1 MFDSTIFSEHLYM
14 HIGFLLIIIGL
25 IISIGFLVKFYL
37 SNKKRSN
44 LKIQK
49 NIDQLKKINNVLRV
63 KNKILEQ
70 FVFTTTHDLKT
81 PLGSIY
87 GFGSRIQ
94 TMIKRGEIKE
104 EKLRIYVNFIM
115 ESIVQLSEIIEDSL
129 EYGKTGQ
136 KCKIIRIDVK
146 KLLKDLIG
154 KSFMGYNDL
163 TIINNNEV
171 DALYSDY
178 NQIYKVFQNLFE
190 NAYKFNDKDNKV
202 IVISGKETESGYE
215 FYVKDNGIG
224 IEKKYYKKIFG
235 LFQRLHGKDVPGTGL
250 GLAIVK
256 KNIDQLQGSI
266 RIESEVGEYTTF
278 HFTIPKT

>member
-25 IISIGFLVKFYL
+25 IIFIGFLVKFYL

-104 EKLRIYVNFIM
+104 RRFL
-115 ESIVQLSEIIEDSL
+115 
-129 EYGKTGQ
+129 
-136 KCKIIRIDVK
+136 
-146 KLLKDLIG
+146 
-154 KSFMGYNDL
+154 
-163 TIINNNEV
+163 
-171 DALYSDY
+171 
-178 NQIYKVFQNLFE
+178 
-190 NAYKFNDKDNKV
+190 
-202 IVISGKETESGYE
+202 
-215 FYVKDNGIG
+215 
-224 IEKKYYKKIFG
+224 
-235 LFQRLHGKDVPGTGL
+235 
-250 GLAIVK
+250 
-256 KNIDQLQGSI
+256 DQLPKDGS
-266 RIESEVGEYTTF
+266 
-278 HFTIPKT
+278 